1 MKKILIFGYGS
12 IGRKHRKVLS
22 NLISKCEII
31 FFTNQKNCN
40 YKSINNFRDAKL
52 FNPDYIILS
61 KPTNDHEKFAK
72 LIEKNF
78 RKKKVLIEK
87 PAYFKNNRLKL
98 KKNLYFVGY
107 NLRFSPVLKK
117 IKNFI
122 LNKKIIDI
130 NVVCSSYLPNW
141 RKNIEYS
148 ESSSAKKKYYGGVLF
163 DLSHELDYLNWIFGD
178 LKINHFQYKKISNLR
193 IETKD
198 SLIII
203 GLIKNKQVI
212 INLNFF
218 SRIQKREIIIN
229 TEDFSIIGNILK
241 NELEFCYEKKTKK
254 IKFKKI
260 KDETYIKMH
269 KEILNQKKKR
279 SVCKLE
285 ESLQTLKI
293 IKKIDK
299 FNNV

>member
-12 IGRKHRKVLS
+12 IGRKHGRVLS
-22 NLISKCEII
+22 NLISKCKII
-31 FFTNQKNCN
+31 FFTNQKKCK
-40 YKSINNFRDAKL
+40 YKSINNLRDARL

-61 KPTNDHEKFAK
+61 KPTSDHENFAK
-72 LIEKNF
+72 IIEKNF
-78 RKKKVLIEK
+78 SRKKVLIEK
-87 PAYFKNNRLKL
+87 PAYFKSDKFRL
-98 KKNLYFVGY
+98 KKNFYFVGY

-117 IKNFI
+117 IKNLI
-122 LNKKIIDI
+122 LKKKIIDI
-130 NVVCSSYLPNW
+130 NVACSSYLPRW

-148 ESSSAKKKYYGGVLF
+148 KSSSAKKKYFGGVLF
-163 DLSHELDYLNWIFGD
+163 DLSHEIDYLNWIFGD
-178 LKINHFQYKKISNLR
+178 LKIHHFQYKKISNLR

-203 GLIKNKQVI
+203 GSIKNKQVL

-218 SRIQKREIIIN
+218 SKIQKREIIIN

-241 NELEFCYEKKTKK
+241 NELEIFYEKKSKK
-254 IKFKKI
+254 IRFKKI

-269 KEILNQKKKR
+269 KEILNQRKKK

-285 ESLQTLKI
+285 NALQTVKI
-293 IKKIDK
+293 IKKINK
-299 FNNV
+299 